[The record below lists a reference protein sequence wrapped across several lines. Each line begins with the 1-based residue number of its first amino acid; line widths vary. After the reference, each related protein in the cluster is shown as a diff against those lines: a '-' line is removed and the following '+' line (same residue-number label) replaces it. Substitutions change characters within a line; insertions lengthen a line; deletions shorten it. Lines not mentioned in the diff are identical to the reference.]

1 MSTSHE
7 PLGAFPHDAAY
18 KAMYSHPEAILGL
31 RRYLVEPNG
40 PLSLQALNALDFEGV
55 EKLPTE
61 WVSKDF
67 RRRYGDLVWRIPFQD
82 ANGDTAPRTWL
93 IILLEFQSEDDR
105 RMSLRVFWYACQ
117 LWRDLEAQGVLAE
130 NGRRPPLLPV
140 VIHNGAVPW
149 RSPRQLSDW
158 TLEPFPP
165 ALRTELFSLQPS
177 IGLHVVDFPAYRKDD
192 LVAGNLTSLQIGF
205 EHARPRDFARLLP
218 ALADLPGAG
227 LRRTAYN
234 WVRLR
239 AKHYFGIELEPI
251 EETDMGTTAFR
262 SRLDENMKRA
272 TEAWFADGLKQ
283 GRAEGIEQG
292 RRSGIEQQ
300 RSSLGR
306 QVAVKFGPE
315 AAQRFGRL
323 LVEVHEADKLA
334 DLAVALLTTDSEA
347 ELEAELKQLGVGHR
361 P

>member
-1 MSTSHE
+1 M
-7 PLGAFPHDAAY
+7 
-18 KAMYSHPEAILGL
+18 
-31 RRYLVEPNG
+31 
-40 PLSLQALNALDFEGV
+40 
-55 EKLPTE
+55 
-61 WVSKDF
+61 
-67 RRRYGDLVWRIPFQD
+67 
-82 ANGDTAPRTWL
+82 
-93 IILLEFQSEDDR
+93 
-105 RMSLRVFWYACQ
+105 
-117 LWRDLEAQGVLAE
+117 
-130 NGRRPPLLPV
+130 PV
-140 VIHNGAVPW
+140 IIHNGTVPW

-158 TLEPFPP
+158 TLEPFAS

-227 LRRTAYN
+227 LRRIAYN

-315 AAQRFGRL
+315 AAKRFGRL
-323 LVEVHEADKLA
+323 LVEVNEADKLA
-334 DLAVALLTTDSEA
+334 DLAVALLETDSEA
-347 ELEAELKQLGVGHR
+347 DLTAEVERVRSTQQS
-361 P
+361 